1 MIYYC
6 GFYFLSGLFIFDL
19 FCYFSDVHLSAF
31 FLILC
36 AFYFDLYLLCV
47 PAFNLLFLHEH
58 VVFSQFRTPEKD
70 EEKSQGKMMLMDQTI
85 WF

>member
-1 MIYYC
+1 MVFISYLD
-6 GFYFLSGLFIFDL
+6 FLFSIFSVIFPMFTSYL
-19 FCYFSDVHLSAF
+19 LF

-70 EEKSQGKMMLMDQTI
+70 EEKSQGKMID
-85 WF
+85 